1 MEDTAELDAPTI
13 ANSAADAIR
22 VLNHTTLPAD
32 GSPGLRYPSD
42 AYRTLGALSMLA
54 DRLPQALRQVASFL
68 IRELQLDHVDVDGGA
83 HGGDPI
89 GAIGAAASL
98 LDEQAVRAARQLA
111 AILDDAQQAIAFASY
126 TGPDVEQAS
135 P

>member
-1 MEDTAELDAPTI
+1 MDDTTQLDAPGI
-13 ANSAADAIR
+13 ANGAAAAIR
-22 VLNHTTLPAD
+22 ALNHSTLPAN
-32 GSPGLRYPSD
+32 GSPGLTYPSD

-54 DRLPQALRQVASFL
+54 DRLPQVLRQVASYL
-68 IRELQLDHVDVDGGA
+68 MRELQMDHVDIDGGA
-83 HGGDPI
+83 HAGDPM
-89 GAIGAAASL
+89 GAIGTAASL